1 MKKTELKAWLDED
14 KVNRPFIRRIGIP
27 QYALVDITDTKEL
40 ESIKNEFIRICR
52 SDNHFKRIE
61 KERGRD
67 FSKLVLARMFDS
79 SFWQG
84 YWYRHKKG
92 DVSRNLLST
101 WSYLLK
107 NVFDDST
114 RPWEARSKVTRF
126 FSNVRLFF
134 RNKKANF
141 IESNPGLVYTVRS
154 NTWGDLVESKF
165 LTAWN
170 YKMNTIKPGMP
181 ILFVEKDY
189 ANRYIF
195 MVGSEYVC
203 LSLTEIMK
211 VKELQQTDTAIAPG
225 LRNK

>member
-1 MKKTELKAWLDED
+1 MKKTELKAWLNED
-14 KVNRPFIRRIGIP
+14 KVNRLFIRRIGIP

-40 ESIKNEFIRICR
+40 EGIKNEFIRICR
-52 SDNHFKRIE
+52 SDKHFKRIE
-61 KERGRD
+61 KEKGRD

-79 SFWQG
+79 GFWRG
-84 YWYRHKKG
+84 YWYGKEKG
-92 DVSRNLLST
+92 DVSRDLLST

-107 NVFDDST
+107 ASFHDST
-114 RPWEARSKVTRF
+114 RPWEARSKVTKF
-126 FSNVRLFF
+126 FSNVRLFL

-141 IESNPGLVYTVRS
+141 IESNPGLVYTVRG

-165 LTAWN
+165 LTTWN
-170 YKMNTIKPGMP
+170 YKTNTIKPGMP
-181 ILFVEKDY
+181 IIFIERDY

-195 MVGSEYVC
+195 MVGSEYIC

-211 VKELQQTDTAIAPG
+211 VKELQQTDIAIAPA